1 MKEWKIA
8 QDVFHRLNRNH
19 EDDLKKVDITFS
31 DETVA
36 DAILHFNRKV
46 DYWIYPAKSYFV
58 AICYA
63 SWISEDFGE
72 DFYGVLSDPELL
84 AGNDPY
90 FIPYE
95 KDMETYNRILEVIRL
110 PLPMYGMVP
119 DVRKYYESEFELAL
133 KKL

>member
-19 EDDLKKVDITFS
+19 EDDLKNVDITFS
-31 DETVA
+31 DETVK
-36 DAILHFNRKV
+36 DAILHFNHKV
-46 DYWIYPAKSYFV
+46 DRWIYPAKSYFV

-63 SWISEDFGE
+63 SWITEDFGE
-72 DFYGVLSDPELL
+72 NFYEVLSDQDLL

-95 KDMETYNRILEVIRL
+95 KDPEIYDRILEVITL
-110 PLPMYGMVP
+110 PLPMRGMVG
-119 DVRKYYESEFELAL
+119 DVRKYYESEFDLAL